1 MTIYDDNYSV
11 KHLQAVS
18 KRGMPPASSRM
29 SDKPIEKTSGYTT
42 GTDIVARMGFNVQAV
57 NKRLS
62 KLDPAIL
69 RERRR
74 EYNLYYLVS

>member
-11 KHLQAVS
+11 KRLQAVS
-18 KRGMPPASSRM
+18 QKGMPPSPPKIT
-29 SDKPIEKTSGYTT
+29 DKPIEKTSVYTT
-42 GTDIVARMGFNVQAV
+42 GTDIIARTFFNVQAV

-62 KLDPAIL
+62 KLDPEIL